1 MTVAKII
8 GLKEEGYT
16 ISEICQLT
24 GAGHTSVKKYSCLF
38 CEGGSDELP
47 QKKPRSG
54 HSRKISKHATNILK

>member
-38 CEGGSDELP
+38 NEGGSDELP
-47 QKKPRSG
+47 QKKSCSVCP
-54 HSRKISKHATNILK
+54 